1 MMILINDK
9 REVNNYQV
17 NSTLSVARMTSRYH
31 TQNNEIHYFVFKKK
45 ITNLGIFVDVL
56 LT

>member
-31 TQNNEIHYFVFKKK
+31 TQNNEIHYFVF
-45 ITNLGIFVDVL
+45 
-56 LT
+56 

>member
-31 TQNNEIHYFVFKKK
+31 TQNNEIHYFVLKK